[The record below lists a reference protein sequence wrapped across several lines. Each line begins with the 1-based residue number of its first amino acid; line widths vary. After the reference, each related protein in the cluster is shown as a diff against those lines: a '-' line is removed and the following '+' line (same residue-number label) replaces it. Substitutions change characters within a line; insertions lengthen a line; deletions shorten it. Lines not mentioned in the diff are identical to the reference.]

1 MPAPP
6 GEARLEL
13 DLSGLAD
20 TNALA
25 ARLASLAEPGDLIG
39 LSGELGAGKTA
50 FARAFITARAA
61 AAGAE
66 IDEVPSPTF
75 TLVQTYELGPDT
87 VWHFDLYRLDR
98 AEDVYELGIEDALAD
113 GIVLI
118 EWPERMAALLPDDR
132 LDIELRFAD
141 NAEGRWAVLVG
152 RGGWAERLASI
163 GPEAAP
169 GGGAGS

>member
-6 GEARLEL
+6 SEARLEL
-13 DLSGLAD
+13 DLSGLAA
-20 TNALA
+20 TGGLA
-25 ARLASLAEPGDLIG
+25 ARLANLAEPGDLIG
-39 LSGELGAGKTA
+39 LSGELGTGKTA
-50 FARAFITARAA
+50 FARAFLAARAA
-61 AAGAE
+61 TSGAE

-132 LDIELRFAD
+132 LDIELRFA
-141 NAEGRWAVLVG
+141 ESPERRRAVLIG
-152 RGGWAERLASI
+152 RGGWAARLASI
-163 GPEAAP
+163 GAQAAP
-169 GGGAGS
+169 GGDAGS